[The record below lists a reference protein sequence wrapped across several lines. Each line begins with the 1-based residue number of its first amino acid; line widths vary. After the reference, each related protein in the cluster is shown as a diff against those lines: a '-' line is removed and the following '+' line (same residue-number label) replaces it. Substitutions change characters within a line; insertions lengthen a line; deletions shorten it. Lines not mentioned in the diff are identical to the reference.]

1 MTSSP
6 DEPRVAGSAA
16 ARTEGLASI
25 LSPDSP
31 AIAQHPARVVR
42 AAGMPAHT
50 PHVPAVIVGGGACG
64 MTAGIRLRDAGIDC
78 VVLERDAVPG
88 GSTALSSGFIPAA
101 ETRLQ
106 KSRGIPDS
114 LALFRREIE
123 VKSHGQA
130 APHLVLAYTEAV
142 RQAIDALEAHGITFE
157 VADTWLY
164 PGHSVHRIHCVPER
178 TGAALLAA
186 LGRVAAARGVD
197 VLTEAL
203 VREIWVAKR
212 PEPGA
217 DRSAPASVRASVAAA
232 SAAAFS
238 DADRIVGVGYQRP
251 DGTVE
256 RLACDALILACN
268 GYGGNPALVRELLP
282 AMADAA
288 FGGHVGNDGSAIAW
302 GRRLGARL
310 ADLGGYQGHGS
321 WIIPQGALMT
331 WAAMMEGGVQINAQ
345 GQRFHNENHGYSEAA
360 VEVLAQPG
368 GIAWNVFDTSVL
380 DLLQTFPDFVEAQAH
395 GALHSFAGEA
405 GLAAHIGCDETA
417 LHATLA
423 AIEPGVAD
431 RFGRVFKRRLAT
443 PLHAVKVTGSLFHT
457 QGGLDIDA
465 QCRVLREDGTPLP
478 NLLAA
483 GGAARG
489 VSGNAVWGYLTG
501 NGLLSAVGGGWLA
514 GGTVAAMLA
523 QESSS

>member
-1 MTSSP
+1 
-6 DEPRVAGSAA
+6 
-16 ARTEGLASI
+16 
-25 LSPDSP
+25 
-31 AIAQHPARVVR
+31 
-42 AAGMPAHT
+42 
-50 PHVPAVIVGGGACG
+50 
-64 MTAGIRLRDAGIDC
+64 
-78 VVLERDAVPG
+78 
-88 GSTALSSGFIPAA
+88 LSSGFIPAA

-106 KSRGIPDS
+106 KSLGIPDS

-130 APHLVLAYTEAV
+130 APHLVVAYTEGV

-186 LGRVAAARGVD
+186 LGRVAAAFGVD

-203 VREIWVAKR
+203 VREIWVD
-212 PEPGA
+212 ESSA
-217 DRSAPASVRASVAAA
+217 D
-232 SAAAFS
+232 
-238 DADRIVGVGYQRP
+238 DRIIGVGYQRP

-282 AMADAA
+282 AMAEAS

-368 GIAWNVFDTSVL
+368 GIAWNVFDTPVL
-380 DLLQTFPDFVEAQAH
+380 DLLQTFPDFVEAQAN
-395 GALHSFAGEA
+395 GALRSFADEA

-417 LHATLA
+417 LRATLA

-431 RFGRVFKRRLAT
+431 RFGRTFKRRLAA

-489 VSGNAVWGYLTG
+489 VSGNEVWGYLTG
-501 NGLLSAVGGGWLA
+501 NGLLSAVAGGWLA
-514 GGTVAAMLA
+514 GGTAAEMNIR
-523 QESSS
+523 SG

>member
-1 MTSSP
+1 MTP
-6 DEPRVAGSAA
+6 TPAQTLAAGSASSA
-16 ARTEGLASI
+16 

-31 AIAQHPARVVR
+31 AIDQHPARVLR
-42 AAGMPAHT
+42 AAAMPPDT

-64 MTAGIRLRDAGIDC
+64 MTAAIRLRDAGVDC
-78 VVLERDAVPG
+78 VVLERDAVPS

-123 VKSHGQA
+123 AKSHGQA
-130 APHLVLAYTEAV
+130 APHLVVAYTEGV

-203 VREIWVAKR
+203 VREIWVD
-212 PEPGA
+212 ESSA
-217 DRSAPASVRASVAAA
+217 D
-232 SAAAFS
+232 
-238 DADRIVGVGYQRP
+238 DRIFGVGYQRP

-282 AMADAA
+282 AMAEAT

-331 WAAMMEGGVQINAQ
+331 WAAMMEGGVQINAR

-368 GIAWNVFDTSVL
+368 GIAWNVFDTPVL
-380 DLLQTFPDFVEAQAH
+380 DLLQTFPDFVEAQAN
-395 GALHSFAGEA
+395 GALRSFADEA
-405 GLAAHIGCDETA
+405 GLAAHIACDETA
-417 LHATLA
+417 LRATLA
-423 AIEPGVAD
+423 AIEPGVPD
-431 RFGRVFKRRLAT
+431 RFGRTFKRKLAA

-457 QGGLDIDA
+457 QGGLDIDE

-489 VSGNAVWGYLTG
+489 VSGNEVWGYLTG

-514 GGTVAAMLA
+514 GGTAAAMLA

>member
-16 ARTEGLASI
+16 ARTEGLASV
-25 LSPDSP
+25 LSPHSP

-42 AAGMPAHT
+42 ATGMPAHT
-50 PHVPAVIVGGGACG
+50 PHVPTVIVGGGACG

-123 VKSHGQA
+123 AKSHGQA

-142 RQAIDALEAHGITFE
+142 RQAIDALEAHGIAFE

-203 VREIWVAKR
+203 VREIWVD
-212 PEPGA
+212 ESSA
-217 DRSAPASVRASVAAA
+217 DG
-232 SAAAFS
+232 
-238 DADRIVGVGYQRP
+238 RIIGVGYQRP

-256 RLACDALILACN
+256 RLTCDALVLACN

-282 AMADAA
+282 AMAEAS

-368 GIAWNVFDTSVL
+368 GIAWNVFDTPVL
-380 DLLQTFPDFVEAQAH
+380 DLLQTFPDFVEAQAN
-395 GALHSFAGEA
+395 GALRSFADDA
-405 GLAAHIGCDETA
+405 GLAAHIGCDEAA
-417 LHATLA
+417 LRATLA
-423 AIEPGVAD
+423 AIEPGVPD
-431 RFGRVFKRRLAT
+431 RFGRTFKRKLAA

-457 QGGLDIDA
+457 QGGLDIDE

-489 VSGNAVWGYLTG
+489 VSGNEVWGYLTG
-501 NGLLSAVGGGWLA
+501 NGLLSAVAGGWLA
-514 GGTVAAMLA
+514 GGTVAEMNIR
-523 QESSS
+523 SG

>member
-16 ARTEGLASI
+16 ARTEGLASV

-42 AAGMPAHT
+42 AAAMPADT

-64 MTAGIRLRDAGIDC
+64 MTAGIRLRDAGVDC
-78 VVLERDAVPG
+78 VVLERDAVPS

-130 APHLVLAYTEAV
+130 APHLVVAYTEGV

-203 VREIWVAKR
+203 VREIWVDDSS
-212 PEPGA
+212 A
-217 DRSAPASVRASVAAA
+217 D
-232 SAAAFS
+232 
-238 DADRIVGVGYQRP
+238 DRIVGVGYQRP

-268 GYGGNPALVRELLP
+268 GYGGNPGLVRELLP
-282 AMADAA
+282 AMAEAS

-368 GIAWNVFDTSVL
+368 GIAWNVFDTPVL
-380 DLLQTFPDFVEAQAH
+380 DLLQTFPDFVEAQAN
-395 GALHSFAGEA
+395 GALRSFADEA

-417 LHATLA
+417 LRATLA
-423 AIEPGVAD
+423 AIEPGVPD
-431 RFGRVFKRRLAT
+431 RFGRTFKRKLAA

-457 QGGLDIDA
+457 QGGLDIDE

-489 VSGNAVWGYLTG
+489 VSGNEVWGYLTG

-514 GGTVAAMLA
+514 GGTAAAMLA